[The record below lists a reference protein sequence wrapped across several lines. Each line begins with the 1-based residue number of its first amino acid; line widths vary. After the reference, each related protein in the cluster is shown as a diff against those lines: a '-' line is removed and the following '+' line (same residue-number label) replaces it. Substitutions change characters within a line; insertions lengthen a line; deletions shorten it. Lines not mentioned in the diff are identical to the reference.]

1 MEQFFATVNSILVAI
16 DDFIWGVPLMV
27 LILAGGILLTV
38 AACAACSLLSCPAR
52 FAT

>member
-27 LILAGGILLTV
+27 LILFGGHSADRAL
-38 AACAACSLLSCPAR
+38 AR
-52 FAT
+52 PSVF